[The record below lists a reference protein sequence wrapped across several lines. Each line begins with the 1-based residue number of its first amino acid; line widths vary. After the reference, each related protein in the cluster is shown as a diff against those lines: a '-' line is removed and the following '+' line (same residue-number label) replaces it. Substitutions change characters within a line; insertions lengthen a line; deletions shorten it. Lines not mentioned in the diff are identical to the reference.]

1 MPCKMAHFWLMLV
14 NEIFRLFEKAER
26 TSNYAYSQKTAFEEV
41 VGVKI
46 KIWYILKQNYFSKMY
61 GMNVSTKSLEF
72 KCKENKRLI
81 NLVS

>member
-46 KIWYILKQNYFSKMY
+46 KYDIY
-61 GMNVSTKSLEF
+61 
-72 KCKENKRLI
+72 
-81 NLVS
+81 

>member
-41 VGVKI
+41 VGVKM
-46 KIWYILKQNYFSKMY
+46 KIWNILKQKNI
-61 GMNVSTKSLEF
+61 LP
-72 KCKENKRLI
+72 KCMVWMCQPLI
-81 NLVS
+81 VGV